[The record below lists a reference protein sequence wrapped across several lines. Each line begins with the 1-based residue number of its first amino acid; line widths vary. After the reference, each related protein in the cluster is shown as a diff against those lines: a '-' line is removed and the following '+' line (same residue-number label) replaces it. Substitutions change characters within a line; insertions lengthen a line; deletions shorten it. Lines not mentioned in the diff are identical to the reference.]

1 MVNEVVKQWKVE
13 KVDELQKAFIS
24 SPTTA
29 IVNVHGIPAPQ
40 MQGIRAGLKDKVTI
54 TMTRKRIISRALKNV
69 PGKEKLAELVEH
81 MKGET
86 AIVLT
91 ALNPFKLFKALEAS
105 KVKSPAKAGQTAPCD
120 IYVPEGDTGYP
131 PGPMI
136 GELGRHGIKSA
147 VQKGTIHVTKEKLM
161 VKEGEVIVEDMADI
175 LSKLHVEP
183 MELGLDLRAAFED
196 GIIFPHDALI
206 IDEAAFISDIMMAQT
221 WAMNLAINQG
231 IMNSETS
238 APLLSKAYRDAIALA
253 SHIAFL
259 TPETAEAILQ
269 KANAQ
274 CLSLASEIAGKD
286 PAALS
291 DEATA
296 ALSAQPA
303 APASAGPSAGEA
315 TEKTEAPSEE
325 EEEKKEE
332 EAVSGLGA
340 LFG

>member
-1 MVNEVVKQWKVE
+1 MVKHWKRE
-13 KVDELQKAFIS
+13 KVDELQKVFIS

-40 MQGIRAGLKDKVTI
+40 MQGIRASLKNKVTI
-54 TMTRKRIISRALKNV
+54 TMTRKRIMARALKNV
-69 PGKEKLAELVEH
+69 PGKEKLAELADH
-81 MKGET
+81 MDGET
-86 AIVLT
+86 AIAFT
-91 ALNPFKLFKALEAS
+91 DLNPFKLYKALEAS
-105 KVKSPAKAGQTAPCD
+105 KVKSPAKPGQTAPCD
-120 IYVPEGDTGYP
+120 IIVPEGDTGYP

-136 GELGRHGIKSA
+136 GDLGKHGIKSG
-147 VQKGTIHVTKEKLM
+147 VQKGTIHITKEKLM
-161 VKEGEVIVEDMADI
+161 VKEGEVIVEDIADI

-196 GIIFPHDALI
+196 GIIFPRNTLI
-206 IDEAAFISDIMMAQT
+206 IDEAAFLNDIMTAHT
-221 WAMNLAINQG
+221 WAMNLAINKG
-231 IMNSETS
+231 IMTLETT

-291 DEATA
+291 EEVTA

-303 APASAGPSAGEA
+303 APASAGTSTEET
-315 TEKTEAPSEE
+315 TEKTEAPPEE
-325 EEEKKEE
+325 DEEKKEE